1 MTPDYLYLNSRD
13 NLLRLD
19 INHLVFFEADGNYT
33 NIVSANKVKHTVGMT
48 LAKMQEMLTQSLG
61 EKAHRFVRIGKSHIV
76 SMNYINQIDIPKQTL
91 ILSDGHSYAFK
102 VSVSKEALR
111 KLKDI
116 LTRQK

>member
-76 SMNYINQIDIPKQTL
+76 SMNYINQIDIPKKKKKKR
-91 ILSDGHSYAFK
+91 DGQSFAFK
-102 VSVSKEALR
+102 VSVPKEALR